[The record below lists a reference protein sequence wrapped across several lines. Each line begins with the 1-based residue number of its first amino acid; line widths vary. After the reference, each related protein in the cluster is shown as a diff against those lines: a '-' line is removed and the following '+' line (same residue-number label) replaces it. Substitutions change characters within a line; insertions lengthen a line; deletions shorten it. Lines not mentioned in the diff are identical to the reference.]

1 MEKDDVKEA
10 MRLMEMSKDS
20 LNHHDQRPTRYDS
33 FVFPFFFIRLNFF
46 SFINLRPTSAKDQI
60 YALVRDLAGENKVVK
75 MSAVVERCTT
85 KGFTP
90 AQVDECVEEYEELNV
105 WQVNQTR
112 TTLTF
117 V

>member
-1 MEKDDVKEA
+1 
-10 MRLMEMSKDS
+10 MSNLS
-20 LNHHDQRPTRYDS
+20 LLS
-33 FVFPFFFIRLNFF
+33 
-46 SFINLRPTSAKDQI
+46 RPTSFKDQI
-60 YALVRDLAGENKVVK
+60 YALIRDLAGESKLVK
-75 MSAVVERCTT
+75 MSAVVERCAN

>member
-1 MEKDDVKEA
+1 
-10 MRLMEMSKDS
+10 
-20 LNHHDQRPTRYDS
+20 
-33 FVFPFFFIRLNFF
+33 
-46 SFINLRPTSAKDQI
+46 
-60 YALVRDLAGENKVVK
+60 LVRDLAGEKKVVK

>member
-1 MEKDDVKEA
+1 M
-10 MRLMEMSKDS
+10 LIIDS
-20 LNHHDQRPTRYDS
+20 GCC
-33 FVFPFFFIRLNFF
+33 F
-46 SFINLRPTSAKDQI
+46 RPTSSKDQI
-60 YALVRDLAGENKVVK
+60 YALIRDLAGDNKVVK
-75 MSAVVERCTT
+75 MSAVVERCAN

-112 TTLTF
+112 TQLTF

>member
-1 MEKDDVKEA
+1 
-10 MRLMEMSKDS
+10 
-20 LNHHDQRPTRYDS
+20 
-33 FVFPFFFIRLNFF
+33 
-46 SFINLRPTSAKDQI
+46 
-60 YALVRDLAGENKVVK
+60 
-75 MSAVVERCTT
+75 MSAVVERCTN

>member
-1 MEKDDVKEA
+1 
-10 MRLMEMSKDS
+10 LIF
-20 LNHHDQRPTRYDS
+20 DS
-33 FVFPFFFIRLNFF
+33 F
-46 SFINLRPTSAKDQI
+46 RPASAKDQI

-75 MSAVVERCTT
+75 MSAVIERCTT

-90 AQVDECVEEYEELNV
+90 AQVDDCVEEYEELNV